1 MFYRITYN
9 LILNLTYP
17 ILKFLGLFSNKLSLF
32 IEGRKVVFDQL
43 KSKGVNHGSWVW
55 FHVASL
61 GEFEQARPLISLY
74 KKTFTEEK
82 ILLTFFSPSGFE
94 VQKNAKK
101 RIFSPFFWY
110 QKLAWMGHDNLKI
123 TSVTRLRLQ
132 NDLYASD
139 SYVVYFFRWI

>member
-82 ILLTFFSPSGFE
+82 IYLLFSRHRVLKFKKTSKTQNVFVIYHGIRQKMSPNFLIFVRSKVPS
-94 VQKNAKK
+94 
-101 RIFSPFFWY
+101 
-110 QKLAWMGHDNLKI
+110 L
-123 TSVTRLRLQ
+123 
-132 NDLYASD
+132 
-139 SYVVYFFRWI
+139 